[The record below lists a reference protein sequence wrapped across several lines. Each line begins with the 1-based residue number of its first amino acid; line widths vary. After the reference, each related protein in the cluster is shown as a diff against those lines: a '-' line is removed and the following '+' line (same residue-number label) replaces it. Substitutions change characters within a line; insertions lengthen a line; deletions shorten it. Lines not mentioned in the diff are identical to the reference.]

1 MDPITINLV
10 ILAASYILSSVL
22 APKPQKPKPAAFDAA
37 DFPLCEEG
45 EDQAV
50 VFGQCWSKSWM
61 VLTVERRRM
70 KAITTKASKK

>member
-1 MDPITINLV
+1 MDPITINLA

-45 EDQAV
+45 
-50 VFGQCWSKSWM
+50 K
-61 VLTVERRRM
+61 
-70 KAITTKASKK
+70 TKRWCSASAGRSRGWCSPWTIVA